1 MKKDIKHLYTD
12 FIKFISYEIEYSI
25 NYFGFCVSKVFPNP
39 VKKSTTGGSFAFD
52 IIIFVACI

>member
-1 MKKDIKHLYTD
+1 MIKDIKHLYTD

-25 NYFGFCVSKVFPNP
+25 NYFGFCVSKVLNP